1 MIKPPI
7 NPWTPPIPTITPGGD
22 KPNDGKNPSKPGGSQ
37 SPSGAK
43 SEPEVTFESLFE
55 EMLKQYLPETVE
67 FTPLSED
74 VLRETIQNWLR
85 PAYEQA
91 IQNRRDQT
99 QRINAELDADAWSRG
114 MGASTYLSDV
124 KERQYRGEQRDVDT
138 LEGNYASTLAGHLY
152 DAMKEQQNKKIEV
165 DEFNAEQINHARELA
180 VKAARELYEAYLAAN
195 KRRGSGGG
203 KSGKGKSLFE
213 QVYAAS
219 EKNMPKTNYGT
230 AEQLLGRMSP
240 EERRRLYNQND
251 PKYLKLRSEL
261 TYSLGR
267 DGFSSLKR
275 RYLAK

>member
-1 MIKPPI
+1 MIKLPI
-7 NPWTPPIPTITPGGD
+7 NPWTPPIPTITPGSD
-22 KPNDGKNPSKPGGSQ
+22 KPNDGTKPSKPGGSQ
-37 SPSGAK
+37 PSPGANP
-43 SEPEVTFESLFE
+43 EPEITFESLFE

-74 VLRETIQNWLR
+74 VLRETIKNWLR

-138 LEGNYASTLAGHLY
+138 LEGSYASELAGHLY

-180 VKAARELYEAYLAAN
+180 VKAARELYEAYLAEN

-203 KSGKGKSLFE
+203 KARTGKTLFE
-213 QVYAAS
+213 KVFEAADR
-219 EKNMPKTNYGT
+219 NMPKTDYGT
-230 AEQLLGRMSP
+230 AEQLLSRMSP
-240 EERRRLYNQND
+240 AERKRVYNKND
-251 PKYLKLRSEL
+251 PKYLRLRSEL

-267 DGFSSLKR
+267 DGFNSLKR
-275 RYLAK
+275 KYQAK